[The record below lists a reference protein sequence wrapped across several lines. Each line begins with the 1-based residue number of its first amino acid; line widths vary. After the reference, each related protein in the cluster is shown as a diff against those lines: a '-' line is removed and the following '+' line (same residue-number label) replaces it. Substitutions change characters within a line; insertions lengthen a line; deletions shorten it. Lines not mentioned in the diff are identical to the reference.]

1 MAKKTNYILWIW
13 IIVLCILLGLYYLG
27 GWYPRREYFTTTST
41 NSMEPVNRAPSE
53 QSPSPNNPVIPSTL
67 SPPPPLTAT
76 YNPAPSNSVNNP
88 YTTYTTS
95 SVVSPL
101 LDDINN
107 ILTTKYTDQSIL
119 TALNDAGANPAVKNI
134 MISIKTQLI
143 PLIIK
148 DIKLDMNEIYNN
160 PTIKQYMQVAK
171 YDDLYQRITSI
182 QNVYLLKIVNYISN
196 YVTNGDTLLD
206 PDYLKNMNQFM
217 TNINTMITVST
228 IQINTV
234 NTNRDILLKNL
245 CNNNKSDLND
255 ALVQTFAQN
264 NPTVQNPKLLLQNIF
279 SKVLQMANEM
289 MVEISHYV
297 KYKLLP
303 TTPANAPDASP
314 SIQNLNIQN
323 PVVQYTSGPM
333 FPANAPDASPLI
345 QYLNSQNPVANQ
357 NSIPN
362 PGFGSSPVANS
373 APTTGLIGSSI
384 VNSAAANVVP
394 APTRVSPV
402 TAPAPVTV
410 QVTAPAPTQV
420 TAPAPVT
427 VPAPAP
433 APTPANAVVK
443 PNIPVAK

>member
-1 MAKKTNYILWIW
+1 
-13 IIVLCILLGLYYLG
+13 
-27 GWYPRREYFTTTST
+27 
-41 NSMEPVNRAPSE
+41 
-53 QSPSPNNPVIPSTL
+53 
-67 SPPPPLTAT
+67 
-76 YNPAPSNSVNNP
+76 
-88 YTTYTTS
+88 
-95 SVVSPL
+95 
-101 LDDINN
+101 
-107 ILTTKYTDQSIL
+107 L

-143 PLIIK
+143 PLITK

-160 PTIKQYMQVAK
+160 PTIKQYMQLAK

-217 TNINTMITVST
+217 TNVNTMITVST

-245 CNNNKSDLND
+245 CNTNKSDLND

-289 MVEISHYV
+289 MVEISHYA

-303 TTPANAPDASP
+303 TTPANTPDAPP
-314 SIQNLNIQN
+314 SIPNLNI
-323 PVVQYTSGPM
+323 
-333 FPANAPDASPLI
+333 
-345 QYLNSQNPVANQ
+345 QNPVANQ
-357 NSIPN
+357 NSVP
-362 PGFGSSPVANS
+362 SP
-373 APTTGLIGSSI
+373 GLIGSPI

-394 APTRVSPV
+394 APAPV
-402 TAPAPVTV
+402 PTPVQTPAPVTV
-410 QVTAPAPTQV
+410 QVTAPAP
-420 TAPAPVT
+420 A
-427 VPAPAP
+427 
-433 APTPANAVVK
+433 PANAVVK